1 METIAKARIQMVI
14 FALLAFW
21 SLIAAVVLA
30 IILIVKKK
38 KRRQMKK
45 TKIAAVVFALLVPVM
60 SFISVNNWFT
70 AIQTIVDPIWVPD
83 LVGLD
88 YDECQSA
95 YGEYFEL
102 IVQHEE
108 YSYEYPKG
116 TIMQQDPVPRSMVSS
131 LPEIRCIVSRGVR
144 MVDVADV
151 IGLDFEDAKVI
162 LEESTFTVGF
172 VSEYSDDVPN
182 GKVIATDPPAFE
194 KAAVYSAV
202 KVTVSGGKEPDV
214 TDDNE

>member
-21 SLIAAVVLA
+21 ALIAAVVLA

-45 TKIAAVVFALLVPVM
+45 TKIAAVVSALLVPIM
-60 SFISVNNWFT
+60 SFISVGNWII
-70 AIQTIVDPIWVPD
+70 AIETIVDPIWVPD

-102 IVQHEE
+102 IVQNEE
-108 YSYEYPKG
+108 YSSEYPKG
-116 TIMQQDPVPRSMVSS
+116 TIMRQDPVPRSMASS

-151 IGLDFEDAKVI
+151 IGLDFEDAKII

-172 VSEYSDDVPN
+172 VSEYSDNVPK
-182 GKVIATDPPAFE
+182 GKVIATDPPAGE
-194 KAAVYSAV
+194 KSEVWSTV
-202 KVTVSGGKEPDV
+202 KVTVSGGKEPDD
-214 TDDNE
+214 TE